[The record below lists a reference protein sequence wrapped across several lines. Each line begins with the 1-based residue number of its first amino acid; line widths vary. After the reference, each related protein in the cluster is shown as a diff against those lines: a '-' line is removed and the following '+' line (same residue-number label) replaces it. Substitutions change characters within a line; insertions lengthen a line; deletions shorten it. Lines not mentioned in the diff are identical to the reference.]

1 MGASEKILKSQT
13 PSSLIVCDTEKELT
27 IEKMQLCILRNNS
40 KGGDWMRNKIDV
52 TKRIQQLADERG
64 WTEYRLVKSSG
75 LAASTIANIYHRGT
89 TPTIPTLETL
99 CSTFGISLS
108 QFFED
113 ELYQDLSKEQTELLQ
128 HFAALTPDQRSIIL
142 TLLKSMH

>member
-64 WTEYRLVKSSG
+64 
-75 LAASTIANIYHRGT
+75 
-89 TPTIPTLETL
+89 
-99 CSTFGISLS
+99 
-108 QFFED
+108 
-113 ELYQDLSKEQTELLQ
+113 
-128 HFAALTPDQRSIIL
+128 
-142 TLLKSMH
+142 

>member
-1 MGASEKILKSQT
+1 
-13 PSSLIVCDTEKELT
+13 
-27 IEKMQLCILRNNS
+27 
-40 KGGDWMRNKIDV
+40 MRNKIDV

-99 CSTFGISLS
+99 GSTFGISLS